1 MTVIA
6 MSSKTHPFTRHDQ
19 VVGYVEQY
27 RTLAKANGLDTQ
39 NHRIYINTA
48 LMRRYMSPTE
58 EPLKTWMTAN
68 TTAVSCVIRGRVHK
82 LVIDYFNPADHQDFL
97 NDLDE
102 YLADVLQIAFSA
114 AKRAQAKA
122 EEAVR
127 AVQHAPWNLVDAD
140 GDCQECLL
148 DGDGESDET
157 PLLAGL
163 GENSLFRR
171 RKGFLS

>member
-27 RTLAKANGLDTQ
+27 RNLAKANGLDTQ
-39 NHRIYINTA
+39 NHRIYINTT

-58 EPLKTWMTAN
+58 EPIKTWMTTN

-82 LVIDYFNPADHQDFL
+82 LVIDYFDQADHQDFL

-127 AVQHAPWNLVDAD
+127 AVQPAPWNFLVLPMAWDAYA
-140 GDCQECLL
+140 CLQ
-148 DGDGESDET
+148 T
-157 PLLAGL
+157 VRRQLL
-163 GENSLFRR
+163 F
-171 RKGFLS
+171 